1 MNNTGGS
8 EMKSP
13 GASASDALA
22 PQHGRMHLLMLVA
35 TVCWASN
42 IVAGKEALRG
52 FGPLPL
58 AQLRVTGAALVF
70 VILFLAW
77 RRRPSLR
84 MNSRQWLFLGW
95 VALFGITLNQ
105 LFFIGGLSRSSVA
118 HTGLIVALGPI
129 LVLILSC
136 LMQMEALT
144 VLKVAGMI
152 ISFTGV
158 GFLTLGK
165 AGQGN
170 GATMKGDLILLAGSA
185 VFAYYTVLV
194 KGVAEQFDALTF
206 NMIIFLLG
214 AVLMAPFT
222 MWEMPKIHWTLLPS
236 AAWSG
241 LAFMV
246 LFGSVTAYLI
256 FAFALTELTAARV
269 SAFSYLQPAIATA
282 LGIWFLGETLTRGV
296 VVGGILILF
305 GVYLAERERGEGE
318 DKNKQVQDV
327 APGVA

>member
-1 MNNTGGS
+1 
-8 EMKSP
+8 
-13 GASASDALA
+13 
-22 PQHGRMHLLMLVA
+22 MHLLMLGA

-52 FGPLPL
+52 FGALTL
-58 AQLRVTGAALVF
+58 AQLRVTGAALVLG
-70 VILFLAW
+70 ILFLAW

-84 MNSRQWLFLGW
+84 MNARQWLFLIW
-95 VALFGITLNQ
+95 VALFGISLNQ

-118 HTGLIVALGPI
+118 HTGLIVAMGPVMV
-129 LVLILSC
+129 LVLSC
-136 LMQMEALT
+136 LMHMEALT
-144 VLKVAGMI
+144 ALKVAGMI
-152 ISFTGV
+152 VSFAGV

-165 AGQGN
+165 AGQPS
-170 GATMKGDLILLAGSA
+170 GATMEGDLILLGGTA

-194 KGVAEQFDALTF
+194 KGVAEQYDALTF
-206 NMIIFLLG
+206 NMLIFVLG

-222 MWEMPKIHWTLLPS
+222 LRDILNVRWTLLPS
-236 AAWSG
+236 MAWWG

-269 SAFSYLQPAIATA
+269 AAFSYLQPVIATA
-282 LGIWFLGETLTRGV
+282 LGILLLGETLTRGV
-296 VVGGILILF
+296 VVGGVLILF
-305 GVYLAERERGEGE
+305 GVYLTERERGEDE
-318 DKNKQVQDV
+318 DKDKDKQVQDV

>member
-1 MNNTGGS
+1 M
-8 EMKSP
+8 
-13 GASASDALA
+13 DAPA
-22 PQHGRMHLLMLVA
+22 AHHRRMHLLMLGA
-35 TVCWASN
+35 TFFWAAN

-52 FGPLPL
+52 FGALAL
-58 AQLRVTGAALVF
+58 AQLRVTGAALVLG
-70 VILFLAW
+70 ICFLAW

-84 MNSRQWLFLGW
+84 MSARQWLFLIR

-105 LFFIGGLSRSSVA
+105 LFFIGGLAHSSVA
-118 HTGLIVALGPI
+118 HTGLIVALGPVMV
-129 LVLILSC
+129 LVLAC
-136 LMQMEALT
+136 LKDMEALT
-144 VLKVAGMI
+144 MLKIAGMI

-170 GATMKGDLILLAGSA
+170 GATLKGDLILLGGSA

-194 KGVAEQFDALTF
+194 KVVAEQYDALTF
-206 NMIIFLLG
+206 NMLIFVLG

-222 MWEMPKIHWTLLPS
+222 LRDMFTVHWSLLPS
-236 AAWSG
+236 IAWWG

-246 LFGSVTAYLI
+246 LFGSVGAYLI

-269 SAFSYLQPAIATA
+269 AAFSYLQPVIATG
-282 LGIWFLGETLTRGV
+282 LGIWLLGETLTRGV
-296 VVGGILILF
+296 ILGGVLILF
-305 GVYLAERERGEGE
+305 GVYLAEREQGE
-318 DKNKQVQDV
+318 DQDKDKQVQGV

>member
-1 MNNTGGS
+1 MNSISGQ
-8 EMKSP
+8 EMNLP
-13 GASASDALA
+13 VASASEA
-22 PQHGRMHLLMLVA
+22 PLPRHGRMHVLMLVA

-52 FGPLPL
+52 FGALTL
-58 AQLRVTGAALVF
+58 AQLRVTGAALVLG
-70 VILFLAW
+70 ILFLGW

-84 MNSRQWLFLGW
+84 MNTRQWLFLAW

-118 HTGLIVALGPI
+118 HTGLIVALGPV
-129 LVLILSC
+129 LVLVLSC

-144 VLKVAGMI
+144 VLKVAGMVV
-152 ISFTGV
+152 SFTGV

-165 AGQGN
+165 AGQPG
-170 GATMKGDLILLAGSA
+170 GATVKGDLILLAGTA

-194 KGVAEQFDALTF
+194 KGLAQQYDALTF
-206 NMIIFLLG
+206 NLIIFLLG
-214 AVLMAPFT
+214 AVLMTPFT
-222 MWEMPKIHWTLLPS
+222 LGDILRIRWALLP
-236 AAWSG
+236 AVAWWG

-246 LFGSVTAYLI
+246 VFGSVTAYLI

-269 SAFSYLQPAIATA
+269 AAFSYLQPVIATA
-282 LGIWFLGETLTRGV
+282 LGIWLLGETLTRGV
-296 VVGGILILF
+296 VVGGVLILF
-305 GVYLAERERGEGE
+305 GVYLAERERGEDE
-318 DKNKQVQDV
+318 DKNKQVRDV